1 MVKGER
7 RRGAPKKSPEKLLS
21 KNRFSIGM
29 SDDERKLFTEA
40 AERRRVS
47 LGQFFRDAGRLAIAM
62 ENRSIRPDV

>member
-1 MVKGER
+1 MVPGES

-29 SDDERKLFTEA
+29 SDGERKLFTEA

-47 LGQFFRDAGRLAIAM
+47 LGQFFRDAGRLAITM
-62 ENRSIRPDV
+62 ENRNTRQDA

>member
-62 ENRSIRPDV
+62 ENRSTRQDV